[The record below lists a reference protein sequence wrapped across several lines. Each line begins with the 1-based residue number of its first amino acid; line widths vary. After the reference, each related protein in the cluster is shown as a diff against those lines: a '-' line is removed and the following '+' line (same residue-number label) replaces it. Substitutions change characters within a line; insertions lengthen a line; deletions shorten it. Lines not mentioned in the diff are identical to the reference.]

1 MKCWRCERKLNKG
14 EGHILYLANGR
25 PVPVCADD
33 RQCYAKKIKRSDKN
47 DCFNKK
53 QTRRNNTM

>member
-1 MKCWRCERKLNKG
+1 MKCWRCGKNLNKG
-14 EGHILYLANGR
+14 EGHILYLTNG

-33 RQCYAKKIKRSDKN
+33 RQCYSFAQKTKRSGKN

-53 QTRRNNTM
+53 